1 MGPAGRADSGRRH
14 PEGRGGGGGDRAAVM
29 TPLPLLDVWACT
41 EGLYAGVPLP
51 PSPGTEGG
59 PGGHA
64 AGGGAA
70 EAGGPEAEAGPA
82 AAAVPP
88 QIPGDV
94 LVLILSHLSQHRDI
108 LRASL
113 VSRQWRA
120 ANAKANRHREALAFA
135 HSQASEAEICR
146 LVRTAVNLRRLDLW
160 CRPITDDGIEQLI
173 AAGLPKGLEKL
184 SLWGCPITDAGA
196 SALLRH
202 HPGSERLL
210 HLNLGATQISDYT
223 LQRIGEHC
231 GGLRVLNL
239 WGCRR
244 ISKAVLE
251 GVLRKLTGLQKVH
264 LAMVEID
271 LDAALAAQ
279 HPGVQSA

>member
-1 MGPAGRADSGRRH
+1 
-14 PEGRGGGGGDRAAVM
+14 M

-51 PSPGTEGG
+51 RSPEGMEGG

-64 AGGGAA
+64 AGGGA
-70 EAGGPEAEAGPA
+70 GGEAEAGPA
-82 AAAVPP
+82 AAVIPP

-160 CRPITDDGIEQLI
+160 CRPITDGGIEQLI